1 MEGEEIKTCYPREQ
15 PKMSVLYDE
24 REGRRGSERS
34 DSCRRASVGTKDI
47 PAIREVD
54 SAARSDTPIIAV
66 DGKAWVDTSGA
77 EGEGALHSAAVT
89 FNQRIVPATCQQ
101 QHVKALVKN
110 RRKNMLTNHLTDP
123 I

>member
-34 DSCRRASVGTKDI
+34 DGCRRASVGTKDI

-66 DGKAWVDTSGA
+66 DGKAWADTSGA
-77 EGEGALHSAAVT
+77 EEEGALHLPAVALDYC
-89 FNQRIVPATCQQ
+89 IVPATCQ
-101 QHVKALVKN
+101 
-110 RRKNMLTNHLTDP
+110 
-123 I
+123 